1 MNGPNVNIQVY
12 NDLNEEIK
20 DDHNIHLLNIGL
32 CDLHK
37 CTMHIELE

>member
-20 DDHNIHLLNIGL
+20 DDHNIHLQTLGCVTYTSAQCI
-32 CDLHK
+32 
-37 CTMHIELE
+37 